1 MGLFD
6 DVDWGGVSTG
16 VAGVSEALTTWTG
29 TNGNGEEEE
38 EEEETA
44 TLTKITDEDWF
55 WPVFGVGAALLIALA
70 LRK

>member
-6 DVDWGGVSTG
+6 DVDWGDVSTG

-29 TNGNGEEEE
+29 ENGNGEEPAPTTEVVQ
-38 EEEETA
+38 
-44 TLTKITDEDWF
+44 ITDEDWF

-70 LRK
+70 FQK